1 MYSLCSYQS
10 ALLPRNTIHKMN
22 SLAPKRKQAF
32 SLVEVSL
39 SLAIIGIAF
48 TVIIGML
55 PVGLRQARAA
65 TDTTNEARI
74 LSGMTA
80 ILHATDYEALTT
92 SLTGK
97 LHYFDADGG
106 FLETAPPQ
114 SNTSA
119 RKLEYEDAHVY
130 QAMFLFSK
138 QPMPGVSGNQYDDV
152 SVSQRAFVIYGR
164 KSKAAD
170 SIFKDLTDPS
180 TLAKGSP
187 VKVIPV
193 VVAKMDRISLP

>member
-1 MYSLCSYQS
+1 M
-10 ALLPRNTIHKMN
+10 
-22 SLAPKRKQAF
+22 
-32 SLVEVSL
+32 EVSL

-55 PVGLRQARAA
+55 PVGLRQSRAA

-80 ILHATDYEALTT
+80 ILHATNYEELTK

-114 SNTSA
+114 SDTPDPK
-119 RKLEYEDAHVY
+119 KLEYEDAHVY

-164 KSKAAD
+164 MSKAAD